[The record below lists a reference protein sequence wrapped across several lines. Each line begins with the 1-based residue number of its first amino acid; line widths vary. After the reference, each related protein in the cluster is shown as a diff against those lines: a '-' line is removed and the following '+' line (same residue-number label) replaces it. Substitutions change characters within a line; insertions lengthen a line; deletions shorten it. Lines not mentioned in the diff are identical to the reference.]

1 MIWVEVLS
9 RYRDVAARFRVDGN
23 EAYVGRG
30 YDNDVIIDDPYVAAR
45 HVRIFRDTAGRLV
58 AEDAGSKNGLFLDRD
73 GARRD
78 RVILDPAQPIRIG
91 HTYVRIRDNAHA
103 VPLERL
109 ASAQRTPVWP
119 IAVAVAL
126 GLSILGVEA
135 LSVWLAQIGEPRT
148 PMYLNPLL
156 TIAEWVLAWVA
167 VWTIVCRLFFGQARL
182 LQNFLIAL
190 TGLLVFSLYR
200 EIAQFAAF
208 SFTWPVAMNYEYAV
222 QSFLIAV
229 VCFFHLRE
237 TGRSNL
243 ALKGAVVMTLL
254 AVAVAV
260 QTVQRLE
267 AVSDFGPQNSARR
280 LLPPALHLGPVRAES
295 DFFAE
300 IERLKAGLDRDRS
313 PARTE

>member
-1 MIWVEVLS
+1 MIWVEILS

-23 EAYVGRG
+23 EAYIGRG
-30 YDNDVIIDDPYVAAR
+30 YDNDVIVDDPYVASR
-45 HVRIFRDTAGRLV
+45 HVRVFRDTAGRLV
-58 AEDAGSKNGLFLDRD
+58 AEDAGSKNGLFIGRD
-73 GARRD
+73 GARHD
-78 RVILDPAQPIRIG
+78 RVVLDPEHPIRIG
-91 HTYVRIRDNAHA
+91 HTYVRIRDKAHA

-109 ASAQRTPVWP
+109 AGAQRTPVWP

-135 LSVWLAQIGEPRT
+135 LAIWLAQTGEPRT

-156 TIAEWVLAWVA
+156 TIAEWLLAWVA

-182 LQNFLIAL
+182 LQNLLIAL

-200 EIAQFAAF
+200 ELAQFAAF
-208 SFTWPVAMNYEYAV
+208 AFTWPVAMNYEYAV

-237 TGRSNL
+237 TGRSHL
-243 ALKGAVVMTLL
+243 PLKGAVVLTLL
-254 AVAVAV
+254 AVAVGV
-260 QTVQRLE
+260 QTVQRFE
-267 AVSDFGPQNSARR
+267 AVSDFGPQNTARR
-280 LLPPALHLGPVRAES
+280 LLPPALRLAPVRDEA

-300 IERLKAGLDRDRS
+300 IERLKAGLDRDRT
-313 PARTE
+313 PARVE